1 MDKTHNKQTEA
12 EWILDGGKM
21 VVTLKYKC
29 SKCKCRSAKETNYCP
44 NCGSRMGK
52 ARRDYE

>member
-44 NCGSRMGK
+44 NCGSRMAK